1 MSPIFIFTVLLTD
14 MWVSF
19 MSVFILVPR
28 STMLMLHR
36 MKTKLTHQVHSMYDK
51 TAIKTTERLYWYRFL
66 KLREALYLVLQLRDA
81 IHLEARIREDK

>member
-1 MSPIFIFTVLLTD
+1 
-14 MWVSF
+14 
-19 MSVFILVPR
+19 
-28 STMLMLHR
+28 
-36 MKTKLTHQVHSMYDK
+36 MYDK